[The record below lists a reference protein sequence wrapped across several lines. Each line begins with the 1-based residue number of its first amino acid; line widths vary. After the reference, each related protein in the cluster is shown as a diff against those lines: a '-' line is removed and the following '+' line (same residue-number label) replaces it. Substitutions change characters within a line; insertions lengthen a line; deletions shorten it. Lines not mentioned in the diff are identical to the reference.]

1 MNKFLAYIQKPVHIA
16 PLAIFRVLFG
26 GMMFFSIVRFAAKGW
41 IYDLYIKPSFYFTY
55 MGFSWVKPLGEW
67 GMYLVFIALGLSFLL
82 VMLGAFYRVASISAF
97 VLFTYVELLDK
108 SNYLNHYY
116 FISIVSFVLCFLPAH
131 RFFSFDVWR
140 KPSLKVS
147 HVPFWMT
154 AAIKLQLGMVY
165 FFAGVAKINADWLFN
180 AMPLRLWLP
189 ARGDMPVIGFLF
201 QYSWIAYFFSWFGCV
216 YDLSIPFFLCFKK
229 TRTWAYVFVILFHV
243 LTGMLF
249 YIGMFPYIMIVS
261 TLIFFEEEFHLKI
274 IDKFNALFRIKS
286 SEVSLVLPQ
295 QHLWLRNFLLF
306 FFTIQII
313 LPFRYAAYNGKLFWN
328 EEGFRFSWRVML
340 MEKGGYAIFKVHDKD
355 SGRRWEV
362 RNYDYL
368 TPVQEKMMSTQPD
381 MILQFAHFLAEKY
394 RKNGMPNVEVKVEC
408 YVTLNGSPSKLLI
421 NPEVDLTKVNES
433 FKERDWVLPFEA
445 E

>member
-1 MNKFLAYIQKPVHIA
+1 MKKFFNYIQKPVHIA

-26 GMMFFSIVRFAAKGW
+26 GMMFFSILRFAAKGW
-41 IYDLYIKPSFYFTY
+41 IYDLYVKPTFYFTY
-55 MGFSWVKPLGEW
+55 MGFSWVKPFGEL
-67 GMYLVFIALGLSFLL
+67 GMYLVFFALALSFLM
-82 VMLGAFYRVASISAF
+82 VMLGAFYRITSVTSF

-116 FISIVSFVLCFLPAH
+116 FISIVCFLLCFLPAH
-131 RFFSFDVWR
+131 RYFSIDVWR
-140 KPSLKVS
+140 KPSLKIS
-147 HVPFWMT
+147 HIPFWMT

-165 FFAGVAKINADWLFN
+165 FFAGVAKINYDWLFN

-189 ARGDMPVIGFLF
+189 ARGDMPIIGFLF

-216 YDLSIPFFLCFKK
+216 YDLTIPFFLSFKK
-229 TRTWAYVFVILFHV
+229 TRTWAYVFVVLFHV

-249 YIGMFPYIMIVS
+249 FIGMFPYIMIVS
-261 TLIFFEEEFHLKI
+261 TLLFFEEDFHLKI
-274 IDKFNALFRIKS
+274 INKFNALFRIKS
-286 SEVSLVLPQ
+286 ESISLTHPQ
-295 QHLWLRNFLLF
+295 NYLWLRNFLLF
-306 FFTIQII
+306 FFAIQII
-313 LPFRYAAYNGKLFWN
+313 LPFRYAVYSSKLFWN
-328 EEGFRFSWRVML
+328 EEGYRFSWRVML
-340 MEKGGYAIFKVHDKD
+340 MEKGGYAIFKVYDKD
-355 SGRRWEV
+355 TGRRWEV

-394 RKNGMPNVEVKVEC
+394 HKNGMPNVEIKVDC

-421 NPEVDLTKVNES
+421 NPDVDLTKVNES
-433 FKERDWVLPFEA
+433 FKERDWVLPFE

>member
-16 PLAIFRVLFG
+16 PLAMFRVLFG
-26 GMMFFSIVRFAAKGW
+26 GMMFFSILRFAFKGW

-55 MGFSWVKPLGEW
+55 MGFSWVKPLGEV
-67 GMYLVFIALGLSFLL
+67 GMYLVFIALALSFLF
-82 VMLGAFYRVASISAF
+82 VMLGYFYRFASVSAF
-97 VLFTYVELLDK
+97 VLFTYVELIDK

-116 FISIVSFVLCFLPAH
+116 FISIVSFLMCFLPAY
-131 RFFSFDVWR
+131 RYFSIDVWR
-140 KPSLKVS
+140 KPTLKVS

-165 FFAGVAKINADWLFN
+165 FFAGLAKINYDWLFN

-189 ARGDMPVIGFLF
+189 PRQDMPIIGTLF
-201 QYSWIAYFFSWFGCV
+201 TYTWVAYFFSWFGCI
-216 YDLSIPFFLCFKK
+216 YDLTIPFFLCFKK

-261 TLIFFEEEFHLKI
+261 TLVFFNADFHLKI
-274 IDKFNALFRIKS
+274 IAWFNKLFRINS
-286 SEVSLVLPQ
+286 TDIYLPLEEK
-295 QHLWLRNFLLF
+295 HSVLRNFLLLF
-306 FFTIQII
+306 FSIQII
-313 LPFRYAAYNGKLFWN
+313 LPFRYAAYSGKLFWH

-340 MEKGGYAIFKVHDKD
+340 MEKGGYAIFKVKDKD
-355 SGRRWEV
+355 SGRSWEV
-362 RNYDYL
+362 RNYDFL
-368 TPVQEKMMSTQPD
+368 TPVQEKIMSTQPD

-394 RKNGMPNVEVKVEC
+394 HKKGMPNVEIKVEC
-408 YVTLNGSPSKLLI
+408 YVTLNGSPSRLLI

-433 FKERDWVLPFEA
+433 FKKRDWVLPFE